1 MYAPEEDP
9 EMKIEHY
16 DRSWQQNEEM
26 GLNDMKVEG
35 YEAEAAGASNDAAKH
50 REDAKPNSAE
60 AQHLVEWT
68 IGVTLNVCSCT
79 ISCFVF
85 YFLKGTLCVY

>member
-1 MYAPEEDP
+1 
-9 EMKIEHY
+9 MKIEHY

-60 AQHLVEWT
+60 ALGRMNDWCHIKCL
-68 IGVTLNVCSCT
+68 
-79 ISCFVF
+79 
-85 YFLKGTLCVY
+85 FLHNFMFCVLFS